1 MIVNKIAAIILIL
14 AGIVPLIVDGDG
26 TVLIFILMIAV
37 PMFFAKESWFYE

>member
-26 TVLIFILMIAV
+26 TALIFILMIAV